1 MPYNEAQIGWECG
14 NSVSETLEIPK
25 LIQNNTTN
33 IINSGAVLKTLRT
46 AIATTAEFTSANG
59 GVANA

>member
-1 MPYNEAQIGWECG
+1 MPYNEAQIGWEYG
-14 NSVSETLEIPK
+14 NSASETLKIPK
-25 LIQNNTTN
+25 LIQNNSTN
-33 IINSGAVLKTLRT
+33 IINSGAVLKTLIT